1 MIFLLLLLRFGSMDA
16 QFVAVKDSFEIRKDT
31 GSYFLNVLR
40 NDSLPTTGI
49 NTISSI
55 FNATLGYIYT
65 IVGDKVLL
73 TDTSTTNNN
82 IEFSYVLKNSLRSD
96 SSTASVSILKDDILT
111 KVFPGDMNSD

>member
-1 MIFLLLLLRFGSMDA
+1 
-16 QFVAVKDSFEIRKDT
+16 
-31 GSYFLNVLR
+31 
-40 NDSLPTTGI
+40 LPTTGI

-55 FNATLGYIYT
+55 FNATLGYIYS

-111 KVFPGDMNSD
+111 KVFPGDMNSDSLVNHLDLLSKKMDIWYINQLKNKLWQRDYLKH